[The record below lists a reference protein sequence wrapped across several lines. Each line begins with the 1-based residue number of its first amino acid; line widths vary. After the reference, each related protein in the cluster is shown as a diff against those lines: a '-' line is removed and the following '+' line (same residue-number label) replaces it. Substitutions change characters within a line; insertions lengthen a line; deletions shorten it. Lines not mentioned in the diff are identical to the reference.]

1 MDQDNSAQAKN
12 FEGSGDAGLKMASAN
27 SEPLASAT
35 HELKIMDVEGGAV
48 VAVDPVEEPE
58 AAMVI
63 LVDDEEGEAV
73 MDVDEVEQ
81 PMLDDPGL
89 EDVDDDH
96 VPMVAEL
103 QSALNN
109 PDDKPESEDP
119 LLEDPDRE
127 PDTMSTK
134 TEPSSDA
141 ESNHSYHDPMG
152 LLERIDNQD
161 GGDSQDDDEDFSV
174 DEGSTG
180 GGNGST
186 RRKMPRAQRWLIWMK
201 RWPWILHEPTDG
213 TFAFCLYCNMN
224 INVNNRSRHIN
235 QHNMSLY
242 HQEREANY
250 LAFKKSEEQTRGADN
265 EVKHEFGTK
274 SYVTAMK
281 QKRVS
286 EIEAFNNFNWLRW
299 LRWHPWLERAQ
310 PGGTIGMCR
319 VCNVRMNVEFVY
331 LRKRHETTKGH
342 MEALRN
348 QEAEKPSRKRKR
360 SKSTSESTG
369 VEEEVEP
376 EKEKESEPEPEPEP
390 EEAQDTAVV
399 MMNGDINADEDPSK
413 WCELIP
419 DTNPQQCRCTLC
431 DCTMAITSYLRHC
444 KTRLHCQKQL
454 APAEKGS
461 PDVRGI
467 WAVFAELHPWLI
479 ADPDDPSI
487 SYCSVCR
494 KRFMYGNSEI
504 KRKNHEKSEKHTS
517 AVAAA
522 KAVIEAGLAEAK
534 QKEND
539 NEDDAEAE
547 GEEAEEEVPAS
558 ERPQSEVRSDS
569 DGTEDNDDDNWS
581 ETQNGGKGV
590 AAKTANEPRKAKARA
605 GVRFYPWLCYS
616 KDRKTQICKFCRVRF
631 HNESAKARHEYSARH
646 VKLLKQFKAR
656 QAKQPQGSMKQTR
669 NKRQEEE
676 EAQVAPEQEE
686 EEEEEEEEE
695 QEEEDDQEDEEEQ
708 SNTDSGTV
716 LTRKAARPASKL
728 FLKPIPATMKG
739 KVMVWKGRF
748 PWLSY
753 KKSEQRG
760 NYAWCKLCEV
770 SLYLPSSKWASK
782 HQRTSR
788 HIRLRIDR
796 KKNGGKPPAASA
808 AKSPAEIS
816 AVVATASAL
825 ASGEA
830 RQKAA
835 MAELQAKYS
844 WLDPDANDENHCH
857 CRVCDTRLPI
867 KVFYLRQHDASRKHA
882 DSVERLRA
890 TSAAAAGAPSVS
902 TTSTVEAER
911 QESGLDKESD
921 GDMSVRSDGSIG
933 EPPAKRSRRSMEV
946 RRLLRALRDSVGKRQ
961 EERSQMD
968 MAKDMICSSFDIVSR
983 LRTLER
989 ESATH
994 VDSTAQA
1001 PAMKVAPVQPPEP
1014 RHVLDLFF
1022 DSIAPTMK
1030 ALPADLAAEG
1040 KAKIMQ
1046 LVCGLEVRAMQR
1058 NSATSTAVAASST
1071 SSSTA
1076 SAAAP
1081 LITSPAPAPAPV
1093 SASAP
1098 PASAS
1103 VSAPPS
1109 APPSISAPP
1118 VSAPAVPAA
1127 PAEVELHS
1135 NVITIQDDDNTVQT
1149 NNNEVEPVQKKS
1161 VGGTSS
1167 TQVTIN
1173 GSQKDLPENIRRI
1186 LSSSQMQVTNRYDTD
1201 AVRCVPLDK
1210 LTTQSRING
1219 NGRLSQGGSSEAPST
1234 PQADLIT
1241 NGNTLAM
1248 LRQIRVN
1255 NNSSSKMITITK
1267 APMHQPQANLTSTP
1281 IMRGGPNSNGAQMA
1295 TFRSLVNHNRRP

>member
-1 MDQDNSAQAKN
+1 MNQENSGQSKN
-12 FEGSGDAGLKMASAN
+12 LEGSGDAGLKMASAN
-27 SEPLASAT
+27 SETLASAT

-58 AAMVI
+58 DPMVI
-63 LVDDEEGEAV
+63 LVDDDDGEAV
-73 MDVDEVEQ
+73 MEVDEDEQ
-81 PMLDDPGL
+81 ALPDDAGI

-96 VPMVAEL
+96 APMVAEL

-109 PDDKPESEDP
+109 PDDKPASEDP
-119 LLEDPDRE
+119 LLEDPE
-127 PDTMSTK
+127 PDTTMSTK
-134 TEPSSDA
+134 TEPSSDG

-152 LLERIDNQD
+152 LLERIDNQEAA
-161 GGDSQDDDEDFSV
+161 DSQDDDDDFSV
-174 DEGSTG
+174 DESSTG
-180 GGNGST
+180 GNNGSM
-186 RRKMPRAQRWLIWMK
+186 RRKMPRSQRWLIWMK
-201 RWPWILHEPTDG
+201 RWPWILHEASDG
-213 TFAFCLYCNMN
+213 NFAFCLYCNMN
-224 INVNNRSRHIN
+224 INVNHRSRHIN
-235 QHNMSLY
+235 QHNLSLY

-250 LAFKKSEEQTRGADN
+250 MAFKRSEEQTRGATSDN

-274 SYVTAMK
+274 SYVAAMK
-281 QKRVS
+281 QKRSS

-310 PGGTIGMCR
+310 PTGTIGTCR

-342 MEALRN
+342 LEALRN
-348 QEAEKPSRKRKR
+348 QDSDKPSRKRKR
-360 SKSTSESTG
+360 SKSTSTG
-369 VEEEVEP
+369 VEDEGEQ
-376 EKEKESEPEPEPEP
+376 EKEKESEQEAEA

-399 MMNGDINADEDPSK
+399 MMNGVVNEDEDPSK

-431 DCTMAITSYLRHC
+431 DCTMAITSFLRHC
-444 KTRLHCQKQL
+444 KTRLHCQKL
-454 APAEKGS
+454 LSPAEKGS
-461 PDVRGI
+461 QDIRGV
-467 WAVFAELHPWLI
+467 WAAFAELHPWLI
-479 ADPDDPSI
+479 ADPNDPTI
-487 SYCSVCR
+487 GYCSVCR

-522 KAVIEAGLAEAK
+522 KAAIEAGLAEAK
-534 QKEND
+534 E
-539 NEDDAEAE
+539 NEDEGEAE
-547 GEEAEEEVPAS
+547 EAAEEEVPAS
-558 ERPQSEVRSDS
+558 EPAQSEARSDS
-569 DGTEDNDDDNWS
+569 EGSGDNDDDNWS
-581 ETQNGGKGV
+581 ETQKGGKGF
-590 AAKTANEPRKAKARA
+590 AAKAAMEPRKAKARA

-646 VKLLKQFKAR
+646 VKLIKQFKAR

-669 NKRQEEE
+669 NKRQEVEDEVAEQDEE
-676 EAQVAPEQEE
+676 EEQEEEEQEE
-686 EEEEEEEEE
+686 EEEEDAE
-695 QEEEDDQEDEEEQ
+695 

-716 LTRKAARPASKL
+716 QTRKPARPAGKL
-728 FLKPIPATMKG
+728 FVKPIPATMKG

-753 KKSEQRG
+753 KKNELRG

-796 KKNGGKPPAASA
+796 KRNGGKPPAAPA
-808 AKSPAEIS
+808 LKSPAEIS

-835 MAELQAKYS
+835 MAELQAKYN

-857 CRVCDTRLPI
+857 CRICETRLPI

-882 DSVERLRA
+882 ENVERHRA
-890 TSAAAAGAPSVS
+890 VAAAAAHAPSVS

-921 GDMSVRSDGSIG
+921 GDISVRSDGSTA

-946 RRLLRALRDSVGKRQ
+946 RRLLRVLRDSMGKRQ

-989 ESATH
+989 ESAAH
-994 VDSTAQA
+994 GDSTAQA
-1001 PAMKVAPVQPPEP
+1001 PPASVTVTAVQSPEP

-1030 ALPADLAAEG
+1030 SLPADLAAEG

-1058 NSATSTAVAASST
+1058 NSPTTSTAAAVVAPST
-1071 SSSTA
+1071 STSAATPAVVTSPPAPA
-1076 SAAAP
+1076 SAA
-1081 LITSPAPAPAPV
+1081 SGV
-1093 SASAP
+1093 P
-1098 PASAS
+1098 PAL
-1103 VSAPPS
+1103 
-1109 APPSISAPP
+1109 
-1118 VSAPAVPAA
+1118 PAA
-1127 PAEVELHS
+1127 ADVNLHS
-1135 NVITIQDDDNTVQT
+1135 NVITIQDDDNSVQS
-1149 NNNEVEPVQKKS
+1149 NNNEVETVQKKAS
-1161 VGGTSS
+1161 GGGPANH
-1167 TQVTIN
+1167 VTIN
-1173 GSQKDLPENIRRI
+1173 GNQKDLPENIRRI
-1186 LSSSQMQVTNRYDTD
+1186 LSSSQVQVTNRYDTES
-1201 AVRCVPLDK
+1201 VRCVPLDK
-1210 LTTQSRING
+1210 LTTQSRTNG
-1219 NGRLSQGGSSEAPST
+1219 NGRLSQSGPSEAPST
-1234 PQADLIT
+1234 PQADMIT

-1255 NNSSSKMITITK
+1255 NNNSSKMITITK
-1267 APMHQPQANLTSTP
+1267 TPMHQPPANITTTP
-1281 IMRGGPNSNGAQMA
+1281 IMRSGPSSNGGQMT
-1295 TFRSLVNHNRRP
+1295 TFRSMVNHNRRP